1 MRTYWADIPAER
13 NTELCF
19 VCRMPQAK
27 AATLLLVAKD
37 IYNLYI
43 NGRFVQY
50 GPARAAKGYA
60 RIETIALDGYLTE
73 AENRICVYVQ
83 SNATK
88 SLNLAEE
95 PPLFGAELAVGGKIE
110 KTAADFRCYEMTDKL
125 RRVEKMSAQ
134 RGFVEVYRMSA
145 DREKALESF
154 PLRALREV
162 PCPELL
168 PRGVAVSRHEEET
181 ATEYARGGMTTDES
195 RVWSNPFTNLLE
207 IGEGLNGYKR
217 SECACVVGKELEKF
231 VPCAEGEGAYTYR
244 AYAMPRTRCGKW
256 KLRVTA
262 KEACDIWLVYDDI
275 LVDGQVRFNRE
286 QILHALKWSL
296 EKGVYELY
304 SCEVYSAKYV
314 TLITRGQV
322 CVESVSVLCM
332 ENPETAYFAYES
344 ADKDVQKILDAAK
357 HSFEQNAYDIFT
369 DCPSRERAGWLCD
382 SYFMGE
388 AESLLTGGHK
398 VECNFLENYL
408 LYNNDG
414 YYTHDGVL
422 PMCYPSEPKGAND
435 YIPNWILWYLLELDR
450 YRVRTGDKSFIR
462 RHKRRAY
469 EILEFF
475 RGYENEYGLLENL
488 GGWVFVEWSRANDC
502 TNGVNFPSNM
512 LYAAAIAA
520 VGACFSDG
528 ALLRKAETLK
538 KNILAL
544 SYRDGLFVDNAVRAD
559 GQLRLTDNTSETC
572 QNYACFFGVL
582 TARDDPDFYARFF
595 KRFGASE
602 HPERVYPSN
611 MFMGYVL
618 RLMVLL
624 REGRYAQVLQECKQA
639 FLGMAERT
647 GTLWELFSENASCNH
662 GFGSI
667 VAKLL
672 VEAEQGLKEQ
682 KKCEI

>member
-1 MRTYWADIPAER
+1 MRVYWADIPAER

-27 AATLLLVAKD
+27 AATLSLVAKD

-50 GPARAAKGYA
+50 GPARAAKGYV
-60 RIETIALDGYLTE
+60 RVEKIALDGYLTE
-73 AENRICVYVQ
+73 EENRICVYVQ

-88 SLNLAEE
+88 FLHLAEE

-125 RRVEKMSAQ
+125 RKTEKLSAQ
-134 RGFVEVYRMSA
+134 RGFAEVYRMTA

-168 PRGVAVSRHEEET
+168 PRGVAVSRHEKVLAERYDCGLAFSDET
-181 ATEYARGGMTTDES
+181 KT
-195 RVWSNPFTNLLE
+195 WHNPFTNFLD
-207 IGEGLNGYKR
+207 NDPYGYKR
-217 SECACVVGKELEKF
+217 TECECRLCEELVRLTQCEK
-231 VPCAEGEGAYTYR
+231 ADESGALSYL
-244 AYAMPRTRCGKW
+244 AYALPRVRCGKFS
-256 KLRVTA
+256 LRLTA
-262 KEACDIWLVYDDI
+262 KENCDIWLVYDDI
-275 LVDGQVRFNRE
+275 LVDGKVRFNRA
-286 QILHALKWSL
+286 QVMQGMKWSL
-296 EKGVYELY
+296 EKGVYTLY
-304 SCEVYSAKYV
+304 SQEVYSAQYI
-314 TLITRGQV
+314 TLFVRGQV
-322 CVESVSVLCM
+322 CVEEVSVLCA

-344 ADKDVQKILDAAK
+344 ADKDVQKILNAAK

-398 VECNFLENYL
+398 VERNFLENYL
-408 LYNNDG
+408 LYRNDG
-414 YYTHDGVL
+414 YFAHDGVL
-422 PMCYPSEPKGAND
+422 PMCYPSEPKGEND
-435 YIPNWILWYLLELDR
+435 YIPNWILWYLLELER
-450 YRVRTGDKSFIR
+450 YLARTGDKAFIA
-462 RHKRRAY
+462 RHKQRAY
-469 EILEFF
+469 AILDFF

-488 GGWVFVEWSRANDC
+488 GGWVFVEWSKANDC

-520 VGACFSDG
+520 VGNCFSDG

-538 KNILAL
+538 KNIRAL

-582 TARDDPDFYARFF
+582 TARENPDFYERFF
-595 KRFGASE
+595 RRFGALE
-602 HPERVYPSN
+602 NPERVYPSN

-618 RLMVLL
+618 RLMVLS
-624 REGRYAQVLQECKQA
+624 REGRYAQVLHECKQA

-647 GTLWELFSENASCNH
+647 GTLWELFAENASCNH

-682 KKCEI
+682 KEC